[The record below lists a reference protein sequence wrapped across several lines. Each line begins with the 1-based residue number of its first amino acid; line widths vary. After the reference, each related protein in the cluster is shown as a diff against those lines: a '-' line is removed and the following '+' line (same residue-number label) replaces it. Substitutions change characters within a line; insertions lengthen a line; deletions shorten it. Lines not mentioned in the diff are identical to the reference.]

1 MIAPLRYAFLPA
13 LLLGLSAC
21 ASPAA
26 TSDEAPSDAPVDSAE
41 HSADAASGS
50 GDPTDYAVTF
60 NGRQIDLRPYVQG
73 FPYSRITPDL
83 EQGHL
88 LYFETTP
95 EGTWMRTIDRL
106 PEQGQVDLS
115 AGVKLNDIDWSTRN
129 YWGGEYNRTLEGLIF
144 RGDERNDE
152 RINLYH
158 LDLETGQV
166 RALTDVDY
174 IYAVGFS
181 EDERLM
187 AYVVRQGSEEP
198 FNSCLRVRDLS
209 TDQEQQIWCDEGGDD
224 RLTWSAIEFDPA
236 NRHVVLTMQHDGDR
250 RTTNLALF
258 ELPRPAEHDD
268 QAVVAPRLLLE
279 RGTRHMRLG
288 AIADTFDGERL
299 LYISAESGQ
308 DALYTLDVATAESTL
323 FTRLDHEISGLEI
336 VQTSEAPL
344 LFLLLEHPTG
354 SILELRDLASGE
366 LLQSEKFEESVYVGD
381 AFEGRLALSKSSVR
395 TPFELDLITLER
407 SGPVGRPIE
416 LKARRLAEL
425 PADLFEKLVHCKVE
439 QVSIETFDNVESPD
453 GPQLRTLHAYYFE
466 PVHPPA
472 DADRLVRM
480 TAFYGGGN
488 YFSSA
493 NQIMCEAGVAT
504 LSPAV
509 RGSSGFGAD
518 FAALN
523 DGDLGGDE
531 IVDLFFAAR
540 WLEANKGYQPHQ
552 IGVYGSSHGGYAT
565 MRALTFP
572 PETNDH
578 NDHYPFGFGL
588 SHAGFSDIIT
598 FFTTSNIPDWVILEA
613 GDPTTDAEKL
623 RERSPLTHVERL
635 KAPLLLTHGANDS
648 RVPVAESRQ
657 FAEAASTTGA
667 PLTYVEFEGQGH
679 GISGLQN
686 TLRYYRAVFSFLE
699 GEVLGGG
706 DSRGGEK

>member
-1 MIAPLRYAFLPA
+1 MVSPLRNAFLPA

-21 ASPAA
+21 ATPT
-26 TSDEAPSDAPVDSAE
+26 TSQEAPAEAQPRAEDRATDAEANEDS
-41 HSADAASGS
+41 
-50 GDPTDYAVTF
+50 TDYAVSF

-95 EGTWMRTIDRL
+95 EGTWMRKIDRL
-106 PEQGQVDLS
+106 PEEGQLDLS
-115 AGVKLNDIDWSTRN
+115 AGFKLNDIDWSTRN

-158 LDLETGQV
+158 LDLTTGEV

-181 EDERLM
+181 EDDRLM
-187 AYVVRQGSEEP
+187 AYVVRHGAQEP
-198 FNSCLRVRDLS
+198 FNSCLRIRDLG
-209 TDQEQQIWCDEGGDD
+209 TGQEQQIWCDEGGKD
-224 RLTWSAIEFDPA
+224 RLTWSGIEFDPA
-236 NRHVVLTMQHDGDR
+236 NRHLVLNLQHDGDR

-258 ELPRPAEHDD
+258 ELPHPAEHDEQVFD
-268 QAVVAPRLLLE
+268 APRQLLE
-279 RGTRHMRLG
+279 RGVRHMRLG
-288 AIADTFDGERL
+288 TIAETFDGERL

-308 DALYTLDVATAESTL
+308 DALYALDIESGTSTL
-323 FTRLDHEISGLEI
+323 LTALDHEISDAEI
-336 VQTSEAPL
+336 VEPEGSGPL

-354 SILELRDLASGE
+354 SIAELRDLASGE
-366 LLQSEKFEESVYVGD
+366 LLHRQKFEESVYVAD
-381 AFEGRLALSKSSVR
+381 AFADRLALASSSVR
-395 TPFELDLITLER
+395 TPFELDLVALNAD
-407 SGPVGRPIE
+407 GPVDAPITME
-416 LKARRLAEL
+416 ARRLAEL
-425 PADLFEKLVHCKVE
+425 PAELFEKLVQCTVE
-439 QVSIETFDNVESPD
+439 RVEFETFDTVETPD
-453 GPQLRTLHAYYFE
+453 GPQPRTLHAYYFE
-466 PVHPPA
+466 PVNPPA

-509 RGSSGFGAD
+509 RGSFGFGAD

-540 WLEANKGYQPHQ
+540 WLEKNKGYKPHQ

-578 NDHYPFGFGL
+578 NELYPFGFGL
-588 SHAGFSDIIT
+588 SHAGFSDIIS
-598 FFTTSNIPDWVILEA
+598 FFNTSNIPDWVILEA
-613 GDPTTDAEKL
+613 GDPTIDAETL
-623 RERSPLTHVERL
+623 RDRSPLTHVDRL
-635 KAPLLLTHGANDS
+635 NAPLLLTHGSNDS

-657 FAEAASTTGA
+657 FAEAADTADA
-667 PLTYVEFEGQGH
+667 PVTYVEFEGQGH

-699 GEVLGGG
+699 EEVLE
-706 DSRGGEK
+706 GGEE

>member
-1 MIAPLRYAFLPA
+1 MVSHLRYTCLPA
-13 LLLGLSAC
+13 LLFGLSAC
-21 ASPAA
+21 ASPAPTA
-26 TSDEAPSDAPVDSAE
+26 DEAPTDAPVESAE
-41 HSADAASGS
+41 NVETTESD
-50 GDPTDYAVTF
+50 DPTDYAVTF

-95 EGTWMRTIDRL
+95 EGTWMRKIDAL
-106 PEQGQVDLS
+106 PEEGQVDLS
-115 AGVKLNDIDWSTRN
+115 AGFKLNDIDWSTRN

-158 LDLETGQV
+158 LDLTTGEV

-181 EDERLM
+181 DDDRLM
-187 AYVVRQGSEEP
+187 AYVVRNGTEEP
-198 FNSCLRVRDLS
+198 FNSCLRIRDLG
-209 TDQEQQIWCDEGGDD
+209 TGEEQQIWCDEGGKD
-224 RLTWSAIEFDPA
+224 RLTWSGIEFDPA
-236 NRHVVLTMQHDGDR
+236 NRHVVLNLQHDGDR

-258 ELPRPAEHDD
+258 ELPHPAEHDEQVFD
-268 QAVVAPRLLLE
+268 APRQLLE

-288 AIADTFDGERL
+288 ALAESFDGERL

-308 DALYTLDVATAESTL
+308 DALYALDVESGTSTL
-323 FTRLDHEISGLEI
+323 LSALDHEISDAEI
-336 VQTSEAPL
+336 VEPEGSGPL

-354 SILELRDLASGE
+354 SIAELRDLASGE
-366 LLQSEKFEESVYVGD
+366 LLQRQKFEESVYVAD
-381 AFEGRLALSKSSVR
+381 AFADRLALSSSSVR
-395 TPFELDLITLER
+395 TPFELDLVALNADGPLSAPITME
-407 SGPVGRPIE
+407 
-416 LKARRLAEL
+416 ARRLAEL
-425 PADLFEKLVHCKVE
+425 PAELFEKLVHCKVE
-439 QVSIETFDNVESPD
+439 RVEFETFDTVETSD
-453 GPQLRTLHAYYFE
+453 GSQPRTLHAYYFE
-466 PVHPPA
+466 PVNPPTN
-472 DADRLVRM
+472 ADRLVRM

-509 RGSSGFGAD
+509 RGSFGFGAD

-540 WLEANKGYQPHQ
+540 WLEANKGYHPHQ

-578 NDHYPFGFGL
+578 NELYPFGFGL

-598 FFTTSNIPDWVILEA
+598 FFNTSNIPDWVILEA
-613 GDPTTDAEKL
+613 GDPTVDAAKL
-623 RERSPLTHVERL
+623 EDRSPLTHVDRL
-635 KAPLLLTHGANDS
+635 TSPLLLTHGANDS

-657 FAEAASTTGA
+657 FAEAATAAGA
-667 PLTYVEFEGQGH
+667 PVTYVEFEGQGH

-699 GEVLGGG
+699 GEVLGGV
-706 DSRGGEK
+706 EE